1 MTEDETPLPAPAPRP
16 RRPLWPLA
24 VGGVVAGVIA
34 VILLLPILQPYTF
47 HGAILQADS
56 PAPAINLTTTEGEP
70 LDLAAYEGSVVVLY
84 FGYTFCPD
92 VCPTTL
98 ADVARAKRDLGSEDI
113 QVIMV
118 TVDPARDTPDVL
130 DNYLTSF
137 DPTFLGAYGPEELI
151 AEAAALYGVYFEA
164 REGSEATGYL
174 VDHTATLMVIDT
186 EGRLKLLLPFGVS
199 ADDIAADLNALL
211 N

>member
-1 MTEDETPLPAPAPRP
+1 VTDHEPATPRQ
-16 RRPLWPLA
+16 RLWPLA
-24 VGGVVAGVIA
+24 VTGVVAGAIVVA
-34 VILLLPILQPYTF
+34 LLAPILRPHVF
-47 HGAILQADS
+47 HGAVLQSDS
-56 PAPAINLTTTEGEP
+56 PAPPVNLTTTNGANLDLSSYEGE
-70 LDLAAYEGSVVVLY
+70 VVVLY

-98 ADVARAKRDLGSEDI
+98 ADVARAKRQLNSDEVN
-113 QVIMV
+113 VIMI
-118 TVDPARDTPDVL
+118 TVDPARDTPEL
-130 DNYLTSF
+130 LANYVTSF
-137 DPTFLGAYGPEELI
+137 DPSFLGAYGTDEVT
-151 AEAAALYGVYFEA
+151 AEAAALYGVFYEA

-199 ADDIAADLNALL
+199 ANEIAADLEALL